1 MNLPKT
7 SDVMSKKPITA
18 TRETPLK
25 TLVSLMAEK
34 SVGSI
39 IIEDH
44 STPIGIVTERELL
57 KELATYREIR
67 ANLKAGDVMSKTL
80 VKLSPDTNIEEAA
93 KTMISEKGRLVVVKG
108 DKLVGVVTA
117 SDLVRGFSESEKDAP
132 LPEDVVSSRII
143 TLSEENT
150 VYDAINVMH
159 DNRVG
164 SIIVTKG
171 DKPAGIFT
179 ERDLITKV
187 LSRKGLDTKLGVVQS
202 KPLITARDSVTLRGA
217 AEKMRTNKIKR
228 LPLMKRDKLVGIV
241 TARDLVE
248 ASTRI

>member
-1 MNLPKT
+1 
-7 SDVMSKKPITA
+7 
-18 TRETPLK
+18 
-25 TLVSLMAEK
+25 
-34 SVGSI
+34 
-39 IIEDH
+39 
-44 STPIGIVTERELL
+44 
-57 KELATYREIR
+57 
-67 ANLKAGDVMSKTL
+67 MSKTL

-93 KTMISEKGRLVVVKG
+93 KTMISERGRLVVVRG
-108 DKLVGVVTA
+108 DRLVGVVTA

-228 LPLMKRDKLVGIV
+228 LPLMKGDRLVGVV